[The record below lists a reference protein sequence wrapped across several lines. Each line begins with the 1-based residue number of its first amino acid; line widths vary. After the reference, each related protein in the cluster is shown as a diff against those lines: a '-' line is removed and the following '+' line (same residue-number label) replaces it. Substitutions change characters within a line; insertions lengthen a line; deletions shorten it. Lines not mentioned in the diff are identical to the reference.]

1 MKFACVSFV
10 LDNVW
15 IKLHSVGIAYVTLF
29 LFSDFMLNIA
39 AVTSKGIFSIK
50 SLEISKKYL
59 TEVTCMSSFA

>member
-39 AVTSKGIFSIK
+39 AVTSKEFSV
-50 SLEISKKYL
+50 SNL
-59 TEVTCMSSFA
+59 